1 KLDHVIELFGKLKLI
16 HKFLNYFIDY
26 YENFVRDT
34 TLSPVMLRI
43 TPGGDF
49 KVITRWSVAIHGQK
63 GDENENSDEMIAEAD
78 SGGGCSLS
86 MGIDLGVSELMT
98 IDIRNNDAL
107 ISETSDDKYLFSNFE
122 GIELI
127 KSGSGA
133 NLDEDLIGK
142 LEYVRAYYYDSID
155 IAAPGV
161 NNPDNVNININR
173 GSLRDTINQKVLR
186 IKHLWDAYFEAYSK
200 YGKLLSHDN
209 LNNFQLNL
217 LKKYYLEAVNLSDK
231 IKRSYLDLGHTATAF
246 IAHSGAYLDVEDIK
260 FENLRS
266 FEVAGRGGRGG
277 KRVSLLNRELS
288 TWIRGIIADLMPYK
302 VNCINSDVQYSRK
315 NPYRTSKLCHVCKT
329 PGKRGKIYPGNR
341 FIEKGYG
348 SAFICTNQLCPAKG
362 RVINA
367 DLNAARNI
375 AAAL

>member
-1 KLDHVIELFGKLKLI
+1 
-16 HKFLNYFIDY
+16 
-26 YENFVRDT
+26 
-34 TLSPVMLRI
+34 
-43 TPGGDF
+43 
-49 KVITRWSVAIHGQK
+49 
-63 GDENENSDEMIAEAD
+63 
-78 SGGGCSLS
+78 
-86 MGIDLGVSELMT
+86 
-98 IDIRNNDAL
+98 
-107 ISETSDDKYLFSNFE
+107 
-122 GIELI
+122 
-127 KSGSGA
+127 
-133 NLDEDLIGK
+133 
-142 LEYVRAYYYDSID
+142 VRAYYYDSID

-161 NNPDNVNININR
+161 NNPDNININR

-186 IKHLWDAYFEAYSK
+186 IKHLWDAYFETYSK

-266 FEVAGRGGRGG
+266 FEVAGRGG
-277 KRVSLLNRELS
+277 
-288 TWIRGIIADLMPYK
+288 
-302 VNCINSDVQYSRK
+302 INSDVQYSRK

-329 PGKRGKIYPGNR
+329 PGKRGKVYPGNR

-348 SAFICTNQLCPAKG
+348 SAFICTNQLCPAKD
-362 RVINA
+362 RIINA